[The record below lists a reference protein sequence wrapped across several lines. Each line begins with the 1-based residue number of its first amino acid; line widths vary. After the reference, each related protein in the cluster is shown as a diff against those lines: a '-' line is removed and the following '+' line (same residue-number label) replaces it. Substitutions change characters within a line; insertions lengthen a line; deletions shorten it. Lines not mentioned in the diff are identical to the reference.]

1 MPPRPL
7 VALRAHVHLLCE
19 PSLPTCLLYTS
30 TVHLAPIVL
39 GPRSHVGT
47 YALVMAGAC
56 VEEGAILSDLSLLSS
71 GEVVP
76 AGGRWSGSPA
86 RPSAERDPVIEAM
99 RSTMPR
105 EPSSR
110 TAIGSGYAL
119 GALFFAFLPFLA
131 VLPAAL
137 LLLWAWERHSVAGL
151 VGYSFLAGPVFVTTL
166 CTLAVLLKRAL
177 VGSVPSGTH
186 PLRSAVGLRK
196 WLGDHFVFTC
206 LTSVN
211 SLFATLYTPLL
222 LRGLGARIGRRSEV
236 STVAHIDSDCLVLD
250 DECFIADLAAL
261 GPARQCN
268 GQVSVARTYIGK
280 RSFVGNAALVSN
292 DTHVG
297 ARSLI
302 GVLSTPPAGRPVEPE
317 TDWLGSPAIFL
328 PRRQP
333 SGDFPEQLTFRPR
346 PAQVAGRL
354 FIEFWRATLPSTLFI
369 LLATGIKMCIRDRR
383 HRARRDR
390 RPARGVPGPSAGRAS
405 FRSHHVGRLRHL
417 HVRIHREAER
427 GRDHTAQHHDLPP
440 GGPPRVRGPAKRSRI
455 SGDPDLV
462 RLLRGGDLANL
473 GVRSGARGEAER
485 R

>member
-1 MPPRPL
+1 
-7 VALRAHVHLLCE
+7 
-19 PSLPTCLLYTS
+19 
-30 TVHLAPIVL
+30 
-39 GPRSHVGT
+39 
-47 YALVMAGAC
+47 
-56 VEEGAILSDLSLLSS
+56 
-71 GEVVP
+71 
-76 AGGRWSGSPA
+76 
-86 RPSAERDPVIEAM
+86 
-99 RSTMPR
+99 
-105 EPSSR
+105 
-110 TAIGSGYAL
+110 
-119 GALFFAFLPFLA
+119 LFFAFLPFLA

-302 GVLSTPPAGRPVEPE
+302 GVLSTPPAGHPVEPE

-369 LLATGIKMCIRDRR
+369 LLATGIISGAFFLAPRMGRLALLWAVPGMALMGALVLLLIVIALKWIVVGRYRPRVAPLWALFVRRSEFITGMYESAAVPAMVGWLTGTPLVGPVLRLFGVHIGRGTYLDTTFITEFDLLSIGDHTSIGMRASLQTHLFEDRVMKMSTVDVGPGCTVGS
-383 HRARRDR
+383 RAVILYDAHIEAGARLA
-390 RPARGVPGPSAGRAS
+390 PLSLVMKGETLPSHTSWRGVP
-405 FRSHHVGRLRHL
+405 VQ
-417 HVRIHREAER
+417 AER
-427 GRDHTAQHHDLPP
+427 
-440 GGPPRVRGPAKRSRI
+440 
-455 SGDPDLV
+455 
-462 RLLRGGDLANL
+462 
-473 GVRSGARGEAER
+473 
-485 R
+485 